1 MQRTRRKVGAASAE
15 AEPWSAVA
23 EEVVVQRRQQQVG

>member
-15 AEPWSAVA
+15 EEPWSAVA
-23 EEVVVQRRQQQVG
+23 EEAVVAAALG